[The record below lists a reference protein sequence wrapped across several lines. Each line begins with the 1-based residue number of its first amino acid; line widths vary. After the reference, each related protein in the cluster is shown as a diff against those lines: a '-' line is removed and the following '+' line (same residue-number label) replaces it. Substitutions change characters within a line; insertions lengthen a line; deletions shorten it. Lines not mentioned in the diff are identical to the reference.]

1 MSNPTSNF
9 GWQMPTSTDLVTDL
23 PADFEV
29 FGQAVDTDFID
40 LLGGTTG
47 QVLSKTSATDLD
59 FTWVTAQVGDITGV
73 TAGTGISG
81 GGTSGTVTVTND
93 MATTITAAGD
103 IVVGTGSGTYDNLP
117 IGTTAQVLT
126 ADTTVSPYKV
136 KWATPAVSTPSFT
149 GVLVTKTAT
158 QNITTNTYTVVS
170 YNSET
175 YDVGGYHDNATNN
188 SRLTV
193 PASKAGYYYVFYTAC
208 YGASATNTRRAF
220 VTLNGVLSSIFN
232 SQWQVSA
239 SGIGSGGSSGIMSLS
254 VADYIE
260 IQTYQDSGGTLP
272 LQNLQD
278 ATFGMIYLGA

>member
-1 MSNPTSNF
+1 MANTRA
-9 GWQMPTSTDLVTDL
+9 Q
-23 PADFEV
+23 
-29 FGQAVDTDFID
+29 
-40 LLGGTTG
+40 
-47 QVLSKTSATDLD
+47 K
-59 FTWVTAQVGDITGV
+59 TAQNLSTL
-73 TAGTGISG
+73 
-81 GGTSGTVTVTND
+81 
-93 MATTITAAGD
+93 TTAGD
-103 IVVGTGSGTYDNLP
+103 IAYASSAGTPVRLGIGSS
-117 IGTTAQVLT
+117 AQVLT
-126 ADTTVSPYKV
+126 VASGIPS
-136 KWATPAVSTPSFT
+136 WATPSSGASFT

-158 QNITTNTYTVVS
+158 QNITTSTYTVVS

-193 PASKAGYYYVFYTAC
+193 PAGKAGYYYVFYTAC
-208 YGASATNTRRAF
+208 YAAGATNTRRAF
-220 VTLNGVLSSIFN
+220 VTLNGVLSGIFN

-260 IQTYQDSGGTLP
+260 IQTHQDSGGTLA